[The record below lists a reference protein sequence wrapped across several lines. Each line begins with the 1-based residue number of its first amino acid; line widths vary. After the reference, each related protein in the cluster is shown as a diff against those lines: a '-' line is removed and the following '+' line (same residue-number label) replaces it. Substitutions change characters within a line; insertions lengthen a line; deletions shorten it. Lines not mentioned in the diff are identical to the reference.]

1 MSRKRIADG
10 KNSFCSLRDFI
21 LEDLQGA
28 ISDYTKAVE
37 IDPQSAIALVNRGIS
52 RELVNDHEVACREWR
67 KAADLSDEDA
77 FVYVKF
83 KC

>member
-1 MSRKRIADG
+1 ME

-52 RELVNDHEVACREWR
+52 RELVNDHEGACREWR

-77 FVYVKF
+77 FVFVKF